1 MDPLSIT
8 ASALTVVTALDQAYK
23 CAQRLRAIRQAP
35 GEIRLLL
42 EEVADLTQLLEQVQS
57 TQSPPAYG
65 DGTARPNEKAKGLDW
80 QLSRTSTK
88 LSELDALVE
97 DHASRTDRR
106 RLDRGHWGWI
116 HGRRRANALRDELRD
131 LRLNLTA
138 SLGAN
143 TS

>member
-23 CAQRLRAIRQAP
+23 CAQRLRAVRQAP
-35 GEIRLLL
+35 GEITLLL

-65 DGTARPNEKAKGLDW
+65 DGIARPNEKPTGLDLH
-80 QLSRTSTK
+80 LSRASTK
-88 LSELDALVE
+88 LNELDTLVE
-97 DHASRTDRR
+97 EHASRTNRR
-106 RLDRGHWGWI
+106 RPDRGHWGWVQ
-116 HGRRRANALRDELRD
+116 GRRRANILREELRD

-138 SLGAN
+138 SLGA
-143 TS
+143 TTA